1 MVDAPVAQRSM
12 GFRGG
17 LLKAA
22 VVVPDLIISGLL
34 GFVLLAASPPDV
46 AVGFLTVLLLVS
58 LVVTSGRAEGVVVR
72 SLQAAHRPT
81 SLEARHL
88 AGPLRLVVNRS
99 GRGDLRILV
108 GGGGESVSAAGRH
121 HVILHRG
128 VVDALIAGR
137 ISGAEAAA
145 LIAHGVG
152 RLRLGQ
158 PRLDLVV
165 TLWTL
170 PWDFLRGLVAG
181 VGNHLAWVP
190 LGRLAW
196 QTRFVVGTI
205 AVVLE
210 TQAGR
215 WPSPIVIAGFI
226 GLSYL
231 MPRARLAWTR
241 YATEAGDRLAAE
253 VGLAGPLARLV
264 SRVHGDRPVAERLD
278 MLAVGSHHEAS
289 LSSALP
295 VV

>member
-1 MVDAPVAQRSM
+1 MSADAPVALPSM

-22 VVVPDLIISGLL
+22 VVVPDLIISTLI
-34 GFVLLAASPPDV
+34 GFVLLAASPADV

-58 LVVTSGRAEGVVVR
+58 LVIASGCAEGVAVR
-72 SLQAAHRPT
+72 ILYAAHQPIAR
-81 SLEARHL
+81 EARHL

-99 GRGDLRILV
+99 GRDDLRILF
-108 GGGGESVSAAGRH
+108 GGGGEAVSAAGRN

-128 VVDALIAGR
+128 IVDALIAGR
-137 ISGAEAAA
+137 ISDAEAAA

-158 PRLDLVV
+158 PRLDLLA

-170 PWDFLRGLVAG
+170 PWDFLRGLFAG
-181 VGNHLAWVP
+181 IGQRLSWVP
-190 LGRLAW
+190 LGRFAW

-215 WPSPIVIAGFI
+215 WPSPIVIALFLA
-226 GLSYL
+226 LSYL
-231 MPRARLAWTR
+231 MPLQRQAWQR
-241 YATEAGDRLAAE
+241 EQREAADHHAAE
-253 VGLAGPLARLV
+253 LGFAEPLVRFLRRLP
-264 SRVHGDRPVAERLD
+264 RDADLEGRLD
-278 MLAVGSHHEAS
+278 PLVAPTRHPSPP
-289 LSSALP
+289 LP
-295 VV
+295 VR

>member
-1 MVDAPVAQRSM
+1 MDATVPQPPM
-12 GFRGG
+12 GFRRG

-22 VVVPDLIISGLL
+22 VVVPDLIISTLI
-34 GFVLLAASPPDV
+34 GFVLLAACPPDV
-46 AVGFLTVLLLVS
+46 AVGFLVVLLLVS
-58 LVVTSGRAEGVVVR
+58 LVIASGRAEGVAVR
-72 SLQAAHRPT
+72 ILYAAHRPT
-81 SLEARHL
+81 AFEARHL
-88 AGPLRLVVNRS
+88 AGPLRLVVNRC

-158 PRLDLVV
+158 PRLDLLA

-170 PWDFLRGLVAG
+170 PWDFLRGLFAG
-181 VGNHLAWVP
+181 IGQRLSWVP
-190 LGRLAW
+190 LGRFAW

-210 TQAGR
+210 TQGGR
-215 WPSPIVIAGFI
+215 WPSPIVIALFLA
-226 GLSYL
+226 LSYL
-231 MPRARLAWTR
+231 MPLQRQAWQREQREAADHHAAELGFAEPLVRFLRRLPRDADL
-241 YATEAGDRLAAE
+241 EDRLD
-253 VGLAGPLARLV
+253 PL
-264 SRVHGDRPVAERLD
+264 VAPTRHP
-278 MLAVGSHHEAS
+278 SPP
-289 LSSALP
+289 LP
-295 VV
+295 VR